1 MTPRTTSSAPPTL
14 VRVDPAAPTPL
25 HRQIYDS
32 LRDAIVAGRLR
43 PGARVPPT
51 RVLAHELQ
59 VSRNTTSAALAQLRA
74 EGYLEVRP
82 RSGTFVS
89 PLLPETTLAAPR
101 PRERAAA
108 LGRAGGGP
116 ARPEM
121 SSRHP
126 ALSRHGTRL
135 AALGSPTGGAA
146 RPFRIG
152 VPALDAFP
160 WELWARLTS
169 RRLRHSP
176 EALSGYGVSAGYA
189 PLREAIAASVA
200 AARGAVCTAAQVVIT
215 SGTQQALDLVARL
228 LVDEGDVVWIEDP
241 GYPGARAAF
250 AAVGARLVPVPLD
263 GEGLDVAAGAR
274 LAPRPRLVYTTPSRQ
289 YPLGITM
296 SAARR
301 FELLRWAGRANAWIV
316 EDDYDSE
323 FRYVSRPHACLQ
335 GLDESGRV
343 LYVGTFSKTVFPGL
357 RLGYVIVPSA
367 LVAAFASARGVAD
380 WHSPALEQAVLSDFI
395 SAGHFARHVRRMR
408 VLYQARRDALLEAAR
423 QHLGEHLE
431 LGDAGAGM
439 HVVGWLPRGTND
451 RRIAER
457 AGAAG
462 LELQAVSSFATVP
475 LPRGGLLLG
484 YAEFAPAAL
493 REAVQRL
500 ATLLDDA
507 TPPGPVSERDASDTA
522 TGRRPARRRTP
533 RRSRG
538 TPAGRRPRR
547 GHTRAPHRD
556 R

>member
-14 VRVDPAAPTPL
+14 VRIDPGAPAPL
-25 HRQIYDS
+25 YRQIYDS
-32 LRDAIVAGRLR
+32 LRDAIVAGRLS

-51 RVLAHELQ
+51 RVLALELQ

-89 PLLPETTLAAPR
+89 PLLPEATLAAPR
-101 PRERAAA
+101 PRERA
-108 LGRAGGGP
+108 GGGGP
-116 ARPEM
+116 ARPEAP
-121 SSRHP
+121 SRHP
-126 ALSRHGTRL
+126 PLSRHGTRL
-135 AALGSPTGGAA
+135 ARLDSPTGGTA

-176 EALSGYGVSAGYA
+176 DALSGYGASAGYA
-189 PLREAIAASVA
+189 PLRQAIAASVA
-200 AARGAVCTAAQVVIT
+200 AARGAVCTAAQVIIT

-228 LVDEGDVVWIEDP
+228 LVDEGDAIWLEDP

-263 GEGLDVAAGAR
+263 DEGLDVAAGAR

-289 YPLGITM
+289 YPLGVTM

-301 FELLRWAGRANAWIV
+301 FELLRWARRANAWIV

-357 RLGYVIVPSA
+357 RLGYVIVPLA
-367 LVAAFASARGVAD
+367 LVAAFANARGVAD

-395 SAGHFARHVRRMR
+395 SEGHFARHVRRMR

-423 QHLGEHLE
+423 QHLGDQVE
-431 LGDAGAGM
+431 LGDPGAGM
-439 HVVGWLPRGTND
+439 HVVGWLARGLSD
-451 RRIAER
+451 RRVAER
-457 AGAAG
+457 AAAAG
-462 LELQAVSSFATVP
+462 LELQALSSFATEP

-484 YAEFAPAAL
+484 YAEFTPAAL
-493 REAVQRL
+493 RAAVRRL
-500 ATLLDDA
+500 ATLLD
-507 TPPGPVSERDASDTA
+507 TA
-522 TGRRPARRRTP
+522 GAR
-533 RRSRG
+533 
-538 TPAGRRPRR
+538 
-547 GHTRAPHRD
+547 
-556 R
+556 

>member
-14 VRVDPAAPTPL
+14 VRVDPAAPAPL
-25 HRQIYDS
+25 YRQIYDS

-51 RVLAHELQ
+51 RVLARELQ

-74 EGYLEVRP
+74 EGYLAVRP

-101 PRERAAA
+101 PHEGATAPDHP
-108 LGRAGGGP
+108 GGGP
-116 ARPEM
+116 ARSPAPG
-121 SSRHP
+121 RHP
-126 ALSRHGTRL
+126 ALSRHGARL
-135 AALGSPTGGAA
+135 ATLGIPGGGPS

-176 EALSGYGVSAGYA
+176 EAVSGYGPSAGYA

-228 LVDEGDVVWIEDP
+228 LVDEGDAVWVEDP

-289 YPLGITM
+289 YPLGVTM

-357 RLGYVIVPSA
+357 RLGYVIVPLA
-367 LVAAFASARGVAD
+367 LGVAFANARGVAD

-395 SAGHFARHVRRMR
+395 SEGHFARHVRRMR
-408 VLYQARRDALLEAAR
+408 VLYQARRDALVEAAR

-431 LGDAGAGM
+431 LGDASAGM
-439 HVVGWLPRGTND
+439 HVVGWLSRGIDD
-451 RRIAER
+451 RRVAER
-457 AGAAG
+457 GGPAG
-462 LELQAVSSFATVP
+462 LELQAVSSFATEP
-475 LPRGGLLLG
+475 LRRGGVLLG
-484 YAEFAPAAL
+484 YAEFAPATL
-493 REAVQRL
+493 RAAVERL
-500 ATLLDDA
+500 AALLNG
-507 TPPGPVSERDASDTA
+507 TSPPVTVVARGASDTA
-522 TGRRPARRRTP
+522 TAHRRARGRTP
-533 RRSRG
+533 RRSPN
-538 TPAGRRPRR
+538 TPIDRRPRTACR
-547 GHTRAPHRD
+547 PAPQRD

>member
-1 MTPRTTSSAPPTL
+1 MSPRSASSAPPTL
-14 VRVDPAAPTPL
+14 VRVDPGAAAPL
-25 HRQIYDS
+25 YRQIYDS
-32 LRDAIVAGRLR
+32 LRDAIVAGRLT

-59 VSRNTTSAALAQLRA
+59 VSRNTTAAALAQLRA

-89 PLLPETTLAAPR
+89 PLLPDTTLAAPR
-101 PRERAAA
+101 PRERATAA
-108 LGRAGGGP
+108 GRPSGRPTRP
-116 ARPEM
+116 APPVRAARL
-121 SSRHP
+121 SRHP

-135 AALGSPTGGAA
+135 AALAAPTGGPA

-176 EALSGYGVSAGYA
+176 DAISGYGAPAGYA
-189 PLREAIAASVA
+189 PLREAIAAHVA
-200 AARGAVCTAAQVVIT
+200 AARGATCTAAQVVIT

-228 LVDEGDVVWIEDP
+228 LIDEGDAVWLEDP
-241 GYPGARAAF
+241 GYPSARAAF

-263 GEGLDVAAGAR
+263 AEGLDVAAGAR
-274 LAPRPRLVYTTPSRQ
+274 RAPRPRLVHTTPSRQ

-301 FELLRWAGRANAWIV
+301 FELLRWAQGANAWIV

-323 FRYVSRPHACLQ
+323 FRYVSRPLACLQ

-343 LYVGTFSKTVFPGL
+343 LYVGTFSKTMFPGL
-357 RLGYVIVPSA
+357 RLGYVIVPDA
-367 LVAAFASARGVAD
+367 LAAAFATARGVAD

-395 SAGHFARHVRRMR
+395 SEGHFARHVRRMR

-423 QHLGEHLE
+423 ELLGERLE
-431 LGDAGAGM
+431 LADAGAGM
-439 HVVGWLPRGTND
+439 HVVGWVPRGVSD

-462 LELQAVSSFATVP
+462 LELQALSSFAIEPV
-475 LPRGGLLLG
+475 PRGGLLLG
-484 YAEFAPAAL
+484 YAEFAPTAL
-493 REAVQRL
+493 RAAVRRL
-500 ATLLDDA
+500 AALLDD
-507 TPPGPVSERDASDTA
+507 
-522 TGRRPARRRTP
+522 
-533 RRSRG
+533 RG
-538 TPAGRRPRR
+538 MR
-547 GHTRAPHRD
+547 
-556 R
+556 